1 MRLFIS
7 IFLGISCLLLLSF
20 TSYSDFFYP
29 PYLQKKIKKQIKK
42 TFDID
47 QFEIK
52 AIIGDSNTYAHDLFE
67 IKTSGKLIGYG
78 IVTLTNGCKIGGC
91 DAIQHADNAEY
102 EQFYFS
108 TLYLPNGEIANVKV
122 VEYNSERGYEITA
135 RSWLK
140 QFIGKRGGTLKV
152 DQEIDV
158 ISGATV
164 SVNSIVNEINAQ
176 QHYVNRDENTLSS
189 N

>member
-1 MRLFIS
+1 MKNIIILLLLALSF
-7 IFLGISCLLLLSF
+7 LLLSF
-20 TSYSDFFYP
+20 TSYNDFFYP
-29 PYLQKKIKKQIKK
+29 SYLQKKIKKQICK
-42 TFDID
+42 TFDVA
-47 QFEIK
+47 QFEVK
-52 AIIGDSNTYAHDLFE
+52 AIIPDSNSYAHDFFE
-67 IKTSGKLIGYG
+67 IMTITDDLIGYG

-91 DAIQHADNAEY
+91 DAIRHADNAEY

-108 TLYLPNGEIANVKV
+108 TLYHTSGEIANVKI

-140 QFIGKRGGTLKV
+140 QFIGKQGGTLKV
-152 DQEIDV
+152 DQEIDA

-176 QHYVNRDENTLSS
+176 QHYVNGHNILSS

>member
-1 MRLFIS
+1 MRLLFS
-7 IFLGISCLLLLSF
+7 IFLGISSLLLLSF
-20 TSYSDFFYP
+20 APYSDFFYP
-29 PYLQKKIKKQIKK
+29 SYLQKKIKKQIKK

-47 QFEIK
+47 EFDIK
-52 AIIGDSNTYAHDLFE
+52 VITTDSNTYAHDFFE
-67 IKTSGKLIGYG
+67 IKTSGRLLGYG

-91 DAIQHADNAEY
+91 DAIQHADDAEY

-108 TLYLPNGEIANVKV
+108 TLYMPNGEIANVKV

-152 DQEIDV
+152 DQEIDA

-176 QHYVNRDENTLSS
+176 QHYVNLNENTLSS

>member
-7 IFLGISCLLLLSF
+7 ILLGISCLLLLSF
-20 TSYSDFFYP
+20 TAYNDFFYP

-42 TFDID
+42 TFDVE
-47 QFEIK
+47 QFEVS
-52 AIIGDSNTYAHDLFE
+52 AIIADSNSYTHDFFE
-67 IKTSGKLIGYG
+67 ITTTDDLIGYG

-91 DAIQHADNAEY
+91 NAIQHADNAEY

-108 TLYLPNGEIANVKV
+108 TLYHASGEIANVKI

-135 RSWLK
+135 KSWLK
-140 QFIGKRGGTLKV
+140 QFVGKQGGTLQV
-152 DQEIDV
+152 DQEIDA

-176 QHYVNRDENTLSS
+176 QHYVNGHNILSS